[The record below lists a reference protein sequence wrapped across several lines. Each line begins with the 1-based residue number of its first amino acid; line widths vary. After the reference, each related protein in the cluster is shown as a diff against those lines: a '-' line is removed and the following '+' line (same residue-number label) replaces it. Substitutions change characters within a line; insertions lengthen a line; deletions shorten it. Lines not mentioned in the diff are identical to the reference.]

1 MGEGGEIGC
10 NPFLTSLD
18 FYGHV
23 ASPASGFNALG
34 TMDNSV
40 ELPMPD
46 ELYPQLELTSEDES
60 AVTEMN
66 HVISSAKT
74 AHGICVEPG

>member
-1 MGEGGEIGC
+1 MREAFQTRVGKGGEIGC
-10 NPFLTSLD
+10 NPFLASLD

-23 ASPASGFNALG
+23 ASPADGFNTLG

-46 ELYPQLELTSEDES
+46 KLYPRLELTPGDES
-60 AVTEMN
+60 A
-66 HVISSAKT
+66 
-74 AHGICVEPG
+74 